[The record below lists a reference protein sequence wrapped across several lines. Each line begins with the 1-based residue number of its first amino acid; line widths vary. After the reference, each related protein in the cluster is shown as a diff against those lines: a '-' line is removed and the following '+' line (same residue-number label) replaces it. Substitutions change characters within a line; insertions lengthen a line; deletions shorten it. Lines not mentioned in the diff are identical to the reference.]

1 MKSPDLLL
9 PEDYVG
15 SQRAVDAGLLAPRNV
30 YLGVVIAVAILI
42 AVLVVLSGRNDK
54 PEATTAPTTVEGVS
68 EAPSSTQAPSASTQA
83 PSASTQTPSAST
95 QAPSASVGSSS
106 ASAPLALP
114 GNYPPLDG
122 GITNIT
128 TNSDG
133 TLTARPGQILTAPS
147 AQFGTVKGW
156 RWQKCVATNE
166 CTDIPDATKQIYTSP
181 PTSEP
186 LKIRAVVR
194 VSLSGGAT
202 VDWWTETF
210 TALPGDSTNG
220 GHG

>member
-30 YLGVVIAVAILI
+30 YLGVVVAVAILI

-54 PEATTAPTTVEGVS
+54 PEATTTPTTVAGVS
-68 EAPSSTQAPSASTQA
+68 DAPASTQA
-83 PSASTQTPSAST
+83 PTASTQVPSAST
-95 QAPSASVGSSS
+95 PTASSGSSS

-114 GNYPPLDG
+114 GNYPALDG

-147 AQFGTVKGW
+147 AQVGTVKGW

-166 CTDIPDATKQIYTSP
+166 CTDIPDASKQIYTSP

-210 TALPGDSTNG
+210 TALPGDSTSG

>member
-30 YLGVVIAVAILI
+30 YLGVVVAVAILI
-42 AVLVVLSGRNDK
+42 AVLVVLSGRDDQ
-54 PEATTAPTTVEGVS
+54 PEATTTPTTAAVAGD
-68 EAPSSTQAPSASTQA
+68 APSQAAAAPSQTSPAS
-83 PSASTQTPSAST
+83 SSS
-95 QAPSASVGSSS
+95 GSSGS
-106 ASAPLALP
+106 PTTSAPLALP

-128 TNSDG
+128 SNSDG

-156 RWQKCVATNE
+156 RWQKCIATNE
-166 CTDIPDATKQIYTSP
+166 CTDIPDATKQVYTSP
-181 PTSEP
+181 PTNAP
-186 LKIRAVVR
+186 MTIRAVVR

-202 VDWWTETF
+202 IDLWTEPF
-210 TALPGDSTNG
+210 TALPGDSTSG